1 MIIKMNFAKIYR
13 NDILIAQEV
22 ELADSFF
29 RRFLGLM
36 FRKSMPQ
43 SHGLLL
49 SPCNAIHT
57 FSMKFAID
65 ALFLAQDGTILFIEH
80 AMKPNKTG
88 KAVKKAVSVLELN
101 TGTAEDFGLQIG
113 DVLTISKTD

>member
-1 MIIKMNFAKIYR
+1 MGFAQFYK
-13 NDILIAQEV
+13 NDVLIAEEI
-22 ELADSFF
+22 ELADSFI

-43 SHGLLL
+43 NHGLLL

-65 ALFLAQDGTILFIEH
+65 ALFLAQDGTILYIEH
-80 AMKPNKTG
+80 AMKPNKAG
-88 KAVKKAVSVLELN
+88 KAVKNAVSVLELN
-101 TGTAEDFGLQIG
+101 PGTAEKFGLQIG
-113 DVLTISKTD
+113 DVLTISETD